1 VRKIRVPGSTG
12 LYDADKDLERIQEK
26 LATICYIVGLD
37 GSMLEEMTVDEIME
51 SLRKSFY
58 YMSSKEELHQNAA
71 ASWVHQCN
79 YHLTMNLRKYWW
91 HRQLA
96 NGAKTRG

>member
-1 VRKIRVPGSTG
+1 VRKIRAASSPS
-12 LYDADKDLERIQEK
+12 LYNADKDLERINEK
-26 LATICYIVGLD
+26 LAVICYIVGVDGAKLD
-37 GSMLEEMTVDEIME
+37 EITVDEIME
-51 SLRKSFY
+51 NLRKSFY
-58 YMSSKEELHQNAA
+58 YMSTKEELHQNAA

-96 NGAKTRG
+96 SGAKNRG